1 MALLGQ
7 LEQFLDAEK
16 AKNKELEKKSAKTAM
31 DNFKIDMKLK

>member
-16 AKNKELEKKSAKTAM
+16 AKNKELEEKSAKTAM
-31 DNFKIDMKLK
+31 DLHNIDIELK